1 MSKQPFHVK
10 CKQIN
15 TGIYQMWD
23 YSLYFI
29 NNILFSFCQIFLQ
42 KTKSIILQT
51 PIWQTKLS
59 ALILNTLARLT
70 RLFFGALIIFN
81 WHNHLNKRVTDI
93 DRYLYHS
100 GVSTS
105 PDSRLEQQRY
115 LAAAGDR
122 SKTKFRWTDVIQWHV
137 CNYMFCFIRR
147 FYCLFII
154 TGTLS

>member
-1 MSKQPFHVK
+1 MKYEIIHFIWLTTYFFRFVK
-10 CKQIN
+10 FSYKKRNQSYCKPQF
-15 TGIYQMWD
+15 D
-23 YSLYFI
+23 
-29 NNILFSFCQIFLQ
+29 
-42 KTKSIILQT
+42 K
-51 PIWQTKLS
+51 TKLS

-137 CNYMFCFIRR
+137 CNYLCFV
-147 FYCLFII
+147 LSVVFIAY
-154 TGTLS
+154 LLLQVHYHN